1 MKLLLFDMG
10 GFTFNDIKM
19 SLIKA
24 GHSVEGMYY
33 HFTDKFKDE
42 FFEERI
48 RLQLRN
54 NVYDAVI
61 STNFYPLIAVA
72 CEEIGV
78 PYISWSYDSPL
89 EEKLEQ
95 YFGMDTNHI
104 YLFDRDEVMKYNRKG
119 HWNVKHLPLAINVE
133 RLDALHLSPMDKYKS
148 DISFVGKIYDSV
160 LDTLLAPADEYV
172 KGYVEALFQSQIRL
186 YGCNILEKNI
196 TDDII
201 ERLNASYLKLGQ
213 KSEILT
219 KQGLAYAIATQIT
232 HFERSFL
239 INELAE
245 LYDLNVYTM
254 TNIEMSD
261 KVKMCGPVKYTDEM
275 NYVFCSSKLN
285 LCPTLKSISSGIPLR
300 ALDIMGAGGVLFSN
314 YQPELAEMFVD
325 GEDVIMYESIEDAF
339 AKADFYLKN
348 DDILGTIA
356 ANGNSKVR
364 KYFNYDQ
371 RIETLLEINK

>member
-10 GFTFNDIKM
+10 GFTFNDIKI
-19 SLIKA
+19 SLIRA
-24 GHSVEGMYY
+24 GHIVEGIYY
-33 HFTDKFKDE
+33 HFSDKFKDE

-48 RLQLRN
+48 RLQLKN
-54 NVYDAVI
+54 NTYDAVI
-61 STNFYPLIAVA
+61 STNFYPLIATA
-72 CEEIGV
+72 CEEIGI

-95 YFGMDTNHI
+95 YFDKNTNYI
-104 YLFDRDEVMKYNRKG
+104 YLFDREEVLKYNKKG
-119 HWNVKHLPLAINVE
+119 HWNVKHLPLAINYE
-133 RLDALHLSPMDKYKS
+133 RLEALHLSPMDIYKA

-160 LDTLLAPADEYV
+160 LDTLLFPADEYV

-201 ERLNASYLKLGQ
+201 ERLNNCYSKMGQ
-213 KSEILT
+213 NSEILT

-239 INELAE
+239 LNELSE
-245 LYDLNVYTM
+245 LYDLKVYTL
-254 TNIEMSD
+254 TNINLSN

-314 YQPELAEMFVD
+314 YQPELAEIFVD

-339 AKADFYLKN
+339 DRAAFYLKN
-348 DDILGTIA
+348 DNLLESIA
-356 ANGNSKVR
+356 RNGNSKVR

-371 RIETLLEINK
+371 RIGTLLEISK